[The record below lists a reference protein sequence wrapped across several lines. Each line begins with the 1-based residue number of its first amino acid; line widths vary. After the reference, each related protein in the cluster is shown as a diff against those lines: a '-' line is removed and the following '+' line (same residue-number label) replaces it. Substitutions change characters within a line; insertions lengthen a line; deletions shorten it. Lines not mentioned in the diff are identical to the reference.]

1 MKFTKAKSLK
11 HIVGICKHMQYI
23 INVCYC
29 LKPIWCATF
38 TECSTPLLVSS
49 AFYRAIKLGQL
60 YGTNSVRR
68 NCFSACYWCSGSV
81 PLGWFILLYIQGALG
96 FFLEILVF
104 ICDTERLWQRTLKL
118 ITLCLQQLLNSEKCL
133 KQRDY
138 RPRPYPSLS
147 KEWKFFQTTSG
158 ELWPSL
164 ISLTYST
171 GSADR
176 LNKHVIG

>member
-1 MKFTKAKSLK
+1 MTLKKVPILK
-11 HIVGICKHMQYI
+11 HIIVIWKHMRHI

-38 TECSTPLLVSS
+38 TQRSTPLLVSS
-49 AFYRAIKLGQL
+49 VFYRAVKLGQL

-68 NCFSACYWCSGSV
+68 SCFSACYWLSGSV
-81 PLGWFILLYIQGALG
+81 PLGWFIFLYIQGALG
-96 FFLEILVF
+96 FFLKIPVF
-104 ICDTERLWQRTLKL
+104 ICDNEGLWQGTLKL
-118 ITLCLQQLLNSEKCL
+118 ITLCLQQLLNSEKRL

-138 RPRPYPSLS
+138 RSGPYPSLS

-158 ELWPSL
+158 ELRPSL

>member
-1 MKFTKAKSLK
+1 M
-11 HIVGICKHMQYI
+11 VGIRKHMRYTI
-23 INVCYC
+23 HVCYHRP
-29 LKPIWCATF
+29 KASRCAT
-38 TECSTPLLVSS
+38 PLRVSS
-49 AFYRAIKLGQL
+49 AFYRAIKLGQV

-68 NCFSACYWCSGSV
+68 NCDSARHGCSGSV
-81 PLGWFILLYIQGALG
+81 PLGWFILLHIQGALG
-96 FFLEILVF
+96 FFPKILVF
-104 ICDTERLWQRTLKL
+104 ICDTEGLWQTTLKL

-133 KQRDY
+133 KQQDY

-164 ISLTYST
+164 ITLTYST

-176 LNKHVIG
+176 LNKHVTG